1 MESVIFSSPYLLVA
15 YGIALFFCIFDIVRR
30 SSRYVFLLLSAVI
43 CIGTS
48 IAAFLMGAGYTEI
61 GIVMLVFL
69 ALNLISFIRHKG
81 DKK

>member
-1 MESVIFSSPYLLVA
+1 MESVILNSPYLIVA
-15 YGIALFFCIFDIVRR
+15 YGIALFFCIFEIARR
-30 SSRYVFLLLSAVI
+30 SSEYVFLLLSAII

-69 ALNLISFIRHKG
+69 AFNLISFIRHKG
-81 DKK
+81 DKR